1 MLSLLITFFLVSIVF
16 SFLCSLWEAA
26 LLSITPAFAQI
37 QLQDGTSIG
46 RHLTEFKANIDRPL
60 AAILTLN
67 TIAHTVGAIGVGA
80 QASIIWADASPLIT
94 GLLVPVVMTLAILML
109 SEIIPKTLGAL
120 YWKQLAGFTVT
131 SLLFVMT
138 LLAPVIWVCQLVTR
152 LLARNSEGSIFSR
165 SDFMAMAEIG
175 AREGVFEA
183 SESAMISNL
192 IQFESVC
199 VVDIMT
205 PRTVVKALEED
216 CTIAESL
223 NQEQPLRVSRIPI
236 FQNGSKDD
244 VTGYVLKDDLLHEMI
259 EGHGEQK
266 VRDLRR
272 EIMIVQEDFPLPELF
287 NRFVQ
292 RKEHIA
298 LVVDSFGGM
307 AGIVTME
314 DAIETLLGHEIVD
327 ESDHET
333 DLRIQARRDWERR
346 AKAQGLVE
354 ETHTAPADDLEQTKN
369 ESGSKTA
376 DDKPPASA

>member
-1 MLSLLITFFLVSIVF
+1 MVSLLIAFFLVSIVF

-37 QLQDGTSIG
+37 QLQEGSSVG

-80 QASIIWADASPLIT
+80 QASIIWADANPLVT
-94 GLLVPVVMTLAILML
+94 GLLVPAVMTLAILML

-131 SLLFVMT
+131 SLLFIMT
-138 LLAPVIWVCQLVTR
+138 LLTPIIWACQLVTR
-152 LLARNSEGSIFSR
+152 LLTHNSEGSIFSR

-175 AREGVFEA
+175 ARDGVFEA

-192 IQFESVC
+192 LQFESVC

-205 PRTVVKALEED
+205 PRTVVKALAED

-223 NQEQPLRVSRIPI
+223 NAHQPLQVSRIPI
-236 FQNGSKDD
+236 YQNGSKDD
-244 VTGYVLKDDLLHEMI
+244 VTGYVLKDDLLHSMI

-266 VRDLRR
+266 IADLRR
-272 EIMIVQEDFPLPELF
+272 DIMIVQENFPLPELF
-287 NRFVQ
+287 NRLMAK
-292 RKEHIA
+292 KEHIA
-298 LVVDSFGGM
+298 LVVDKFGGM

-314 DAIETLLGHEIVD
+314 DAIETLLGREIVD
-327 ESDHET
+327 ESDCET
-333 DLRIQARRDWERR
+333 DLRVQARRDWERR

-354 ETHTAPADDLEQTKN
+354 ETYTVPAATLARSET
-369 ESGSKTA
+369 ESDSDTPDEKS
-376 DDKPPASA
+376 PPPT

>member
-1 MLSLLITFFLVSIVF
+1 MLSLLIAFFLVSIVF

-37 QLQDGTSIG
+37 QLQEGSSVG

-80 QASIIWADASPLIT
+80 QASIIWADTNPLVT
-94 GLLVPVVMTLAILML
+94 GLFVPVVMTLAILML

-131 SLLFVMT
+131 SLLLIMT
-138 LLAPVIWVCQLVTR
+138 VLAPIVWACQLVTR
-152 LLARNSEGSIFSR
+152 LLTHNSEGSIFSR

-175 AREGVFEA
+175 AREGVFEQ
-183 SESAMISNL
+183 SESNMISNL

-199 VVDIMT
+199 VTDIMT
-205 PRTVVKALEED
+205 PRTVVIAMAAD
-216 CTIAESL
+216 NTIAQSL
-223 NQEQPLRVSRIPI
+223 NQYQPLRVSRIPI
-236 FQNGSKDD
+236 FQNASKDD
-244 VTGYVLKDDLLHEMI
+244 VIGYVLKDDLLNAMI
-259 EGHGEQK
+259 NGHGEQP
-266 VRDLRR
+266 VGTLRR
-272 EIMIVQEDFPLPELF
+272 EIMVVQQDFPLPELF
-287 NRFVQ
+287 NRLVA

-327 ESDHET
+327 ESDGEA
-333 DLRIQARRDWERR
+333 DLRVLARRDWERR
-346 AKAQGLVE
+346 AKASGLIE
-354 ETHTAPADDLEQTKN
+354 ETYTAPVTDAVDVAVANTQPEEPNQPF
-369 ESGSKTA
+369 A
-376 DDKPPASA
+376 